1 MIDIFNAIQD
11 GDILAAERAIKSGE
25 VDVNQYLD
33 EYTLLGWA
41 AEHKQLKLVKLLLK
55 KGADVNFS
63 PHFQVATP
71 LMDAIAS
78 GDLKIIQ
85 ALIEAGAEPNLII
98 CEDYPLL
105 LAAGEGNKKIF
116 DFLLPLTREDLRG
129 KAQELLET
137 ELKKKAPK
145 INSTKNLFK
154 AISEKSIPKMLKSI
168 ENGADVNSINIDNFT
183 PIMCVILLGEKQDDI
198 VISMA
203 KILLENGA
211 DPNLGTD
218 RTTPIVMAMQYD
230 SIGIAELL
238 IKFGLDVNAKM
249 QSGEPLLNFISSM
262 GDFNPQ
268 LNKFI
273 PILINAGAN
282 VNFRNE
288 YGLTALSFALNR
300 NSEAVRLLREAGA
313 IE

>member
-11 GDILAAERAIKSGE
+11 GDILVAERSIKSGD
-25 VDVNQYLD
+25 VDVNEYLD

-63 PHFQVATP
+63 PHSQVATP
-71 LMDAIAS
+71 LMDAIGS

-85 ALIEAGAEPNLII
+85 ALIEAGADPNIII

-105 LAAGEGNKKIF
+105 LAAKNGSQKIF
-116 DFLLPLTREDLRG
+116 DFLLPLTREDLREEP
-129 KAQELLET
+129 QEILKIELER
-137 ELKKKAPK
+137 KSPK
-145 INSTKNLFK
+145 SKSTKNLFK
-154 AISEKSIPKMLKSI
+154 AISQKSIPKMLKYI
-168 ENGADVNSINIDNFT
+168 ADGADVNSINIDNFT

-203 KILLENGA
+203 KILLEKGA

-218 RTTPIVMAMQYD
+218 RTSPILMAMEYD
-230 SIGIAELL
+230 SIGIVEIL
-238 IKFGLDVNAKM
+238 IKYDLDVNATKF
-249 QSGEPLLNFISSM
+249 QAPLLNYIASM
-262 GDFNPQ
+262 GNFKTQ

>member
-25 VDVNQYLD
+25 VDVNEYLD

-63 PHFQVATP
+63 PHSQVATP

-85 ALIEAGAEPNLII
+85 ALIEAGADPNLII

-116 DFLLPLTREDLRG
+116 DFLLPLTREDLRE
-129 KAQELLET
+129 KAQELFEI
-137 ELKKKAPK
+137 ELKKKAPRS
-145 INSTKNLFK
+145 NSTKNLFK
-154 AISEKSIPKMLKSI
+154 AIAEKSIPKMLRSI

-183 PIMCVILLGEKQDDI
+183 PIMCVILLGEKQNDI

-203 KILLENGA
+203 KILLENRA
-211 DPNLGTD
+211 DPNLETD
-218 RTTPIVMAMQYD
+218 RTSPIVMAMEYD
-230 SIGIAELL
+230 SIGIVEIL
-238 IKFGLDVNAKM
+238 IKYGLDVNATKF
-249 QSGEPLLNFISSM
+249 QSPLLNYIASM
-262 GDFNPQ
+262 GNFKTQ

-300 NSEAVRLLREAGA
+300 NSEAVRLLCEAGA